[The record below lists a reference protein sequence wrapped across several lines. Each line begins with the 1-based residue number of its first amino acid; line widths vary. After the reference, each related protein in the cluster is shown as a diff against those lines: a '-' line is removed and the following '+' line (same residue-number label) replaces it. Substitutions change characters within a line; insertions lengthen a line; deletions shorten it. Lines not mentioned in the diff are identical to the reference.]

1 MDTIWSESPPDF
13 LLITLLLG
21 GGAAYLVGRAVA
33 QTWRAVASLAAYLVL
48 LDCSVRF
55 IHFALA
61 GDALVAP
68 GSFLIDL
75 AVLGVL
81 GGLGFRLTRAGQ
93 ISGQYPWLFRRSG
106 PLSWKRREDAGS
118 ADR

>member
-1 MDTIWSESPPDF
+1 MEGIWTESLPDF

-33 QTWRAVASLAAYLVL
+33 QTWRPLAFLAGYLVL
-48 LDCSVRF
+48 LDCAVRF

-61 GDALVAP
+61 GDVLVAP
-68 GSFLIDL
+68 GSFLVDL

-81 GGLGFRLTRAGQ
+81 GGLGFRITRVNQ
-93 ISGQYPWLFRRSG
+93 ISRQYPWLFRRTG
-106 PLSWKRREDAGS
+106 PLTWSRRDDARPS
-118 ADR
+118 